1 MNNKCLS
8 PFLSIQVLHIYVNRP
23 LSEKSELKVLS
34 PFSNRDIGC
43 ILMQVRRCIHNNDR
57 SVTLIYHG
65 VLWMLSACSLLSLE
79 CGVSVGVKV
88 FTEQLWAVVNSC
100 SAALISVLGD
110 YLRMICRRNK
120 RQQLSGCI
128 QLKHV

>member
-1 MNNKCLS
+1 
-8 PFLSIQVLHIYVNRP
+8 
-23 LSEKSELKVLS
+23 
-34 PFSNRDIGC
+34 
-43 ILMQVRRCIHNNDR
+43 MQVQRCIHNNDR

-65 VLWMLSACSLLSLE
+65 VLWMLSACSLLSLV

-100 SAALISVLGD
+100 SAALISVLGG

-120 RQQLSGCI
+120 RQQLSGCVHS
-128 QLKHV
+128 KHV